1 MPILDRPILLLKTM
15 RKTEFV
21 LLAVM
26 LISSIN
32 VFAQDQVKIAN
43 GTLEGAINSATGIRS
58 FKGIPFAAPPVG
70 DLRWKEPQ
78 PVQNWEGVRKADH
91 FGNNAMQKN
100 VFGDMMFRSAGMN
113 EDCLYLNV
121 WTPAKSSKEKLPV
134 LVYFFGGGFVAGDG
148 SESRYDGES
157 MAQKGIVTLTVNYRL
172 GVFGF
177 LAHPELTAES
187 PHHASGDY
195 GLLDQH
201 AALEWVKKNIAA
213 FGGDPDKITIAGESA
228 GSIAVCAQMA
238 SPLSKNL
245 IAGAIGESGGMI
257 NPTVPAIPL
266 ADGEKNG
273 VAFAQKVNATS
284 LAALRAIPADQLL
297 EMASKQGMPPMSP
310 TVDGYFLT
318 KTPSEVFAAG
328 EQAHVPL
335 LVGWNSAEVPY
346 QFVMWGDAPTPENY
360 LKKLKSLYNDKADE
374 VLKLYPG
381 STQDEVI
388 KSATEL
394 GSDRFIVYSTW
405 KWADLA
411 AQTGGKPVYTYIF
424 GKPRP
429 AMVAAMGNAKPG
441 LAGGVIKGGTDDAK
455 PKAPTPYVGASHA
468 SEIEYA
474 MGNLAGNKVYDWKP
488 EDYKVSATME
498 DYFAN
503 FIKTGNPNRK
513 GLTEWKAN
521 KGNVTQ
527 SININMETKLEPVAT
542 ARYQFLDQ
550 IYSKK

>member
-1 MPILDRPILLLKTM
+1 M
-15 RKTEFV
+15 RKTGFV

-26 LISSIN
+26 LVSSIN
-32 VFAQDQVKIAN
+32 VFAQDQVKISN
-43 GTLEGAINSATGIRS
+43 GTLEGTTNTSTGIHS

-78 PVQNWEGVRKADH
+78 PVQNWKGIRKADH

-100 VFGDMMFRSAGMN
+100 VFGDMMFRSAGMS

-134 LVYFFGGGFVAGDG
+134 LVYFYGGGFVAGDG

-177 LAHPELTAES
+177 LSHPELTAES

-195 GLLDQH
+195 GLLDQY

-213 FGGDPDKITIAGESA
+213 FGGDPDKVTIAGESA

-257 NPTVPAIPL
+257 NPTLPAIPL

-297 EMASKQGMPPMSP
+297 ELASKQGNPPMSP

-318 KTPSEVFAAG
+318 KTPAEVFAAG
-328 EQAHVPL
+328 EQAKVPL

-346 QFVMWGDAPTPENY
+346 QALMWGDLPTPENY

-381 STQDEVI
+381 STRDVVV

-411 AQTGGKPVYTYIF
+411 AQTGGKPVYTYVF

-429 AMVAAMGNAKPG
+429 AMVAAMGNAKAG
-441 LAGGVIKGGTDDAK
+441 LAGGVIKGGTDDSK
-455 PKAPTPYVGASHA
+455 SKAPAPYAGASHA

-503 FIKTGNPNRK
+503 FIKTGNPNGN
-513 GLTEWKAN
+513 GLPKWEAN
-521 KGNVTQ
+521 KESVTQ
-527 SININMETKLEPVAT
+527 SININVETKPEPVAT
-542 ARYQFLDQ
+542 ARYKFLDQ
-550 IYSKK
+550 IYTKK

>member
-1 MPILDRPILLLKTM
+1 M
-15 RKTEFV
+15 RKTGFV

-26 LISSIN
+26 LVSSIN

-43 GTLEGAINSATGIRS
+43 GTLEGTTNSATGIRS

-78 PVQNWEGVRKADH
+78 PVQNWTGVRKADH

-100 VFGDMMFRSAGMN
+100 VFGDMMFRSAGMS

-134 LVYFFGGGFVAGDG
+134 LVYFYGGGFVAGDG

-177 LAHPELTAES
+177 LSHPELTAES

-195 GLLDQH
+195 GLLDQY
-201 AALEWVKKNIAA
+201 AALEWVKKNISA
-213 FGGDPDKITIAGESA
+213 FGGDPDKVTIAGESA

-257 NPTVPAIPL
+257 NPTLPAIPL

-273 VAFAQKVNATS
+273 VAFAQKVNASS

-297 EMASKQGMPPMSP
+297 ELASKQGNPPMSP

-318 KTPSEVFAAG
+318 KTPAEVFATG
-328 EQAHVPL
+328 EQAKVPL

-346 QFVMWGDAPTPENY
+346 QALMWGDLPTPENY

-411 AQTGGKPVYTYIF
+411 AQTGGKSVYTYVF

-429 AMVAAMGNAKPG
+429 PMVAAMGNAKAG
-441 LAGGVIKGGTDDAK
+441 LAGGVIKDGTDDAK
-455 PKAPTPYVGASHA
+455 SKAPAPYTGASHA

-503 FIKTGNPNRK
+503 FIKTGNPNGN

-521 KGNVTQ
+521 KGSVTQ
-527 SININMETKLEPVAT
+527 SININVETKLEPVAT

-550 IYSKK
+550 IYTKK